1 MGGDGDK
8 RDQSDGKNN
17 VFRDLTYILNLQT
30 PNSENQ
36 RGGRWSPED
45 GERGKEMG
53 VKAAQTSR
61 QKTARVGDLSSSMA
75 TLANDVVSH
84 A

>member
-1 MGGDGDK
+1 MTLTQPGGKKKSCTCNITGRPWGGDGDK

-17 VFRDLTYILNLQT
+17 VFRDLTYILNLQK

-45 GERGKEMG
+45 GERGNEMW
-53 VKAAQTSR
+53 VKAAQASR
-61 QKTARVGDLSSSMA
+61 
-75 TLANDVVSH
+75 
-84 A
+84 